1 MNFKMM
7 EELEEYIKSIC
18 IEKTK
23 HWGYELKM
31 EDIDKLSVNRSV
43 WVQHEEY
50 TNEDFDEYEY
60 KVFLYSVSTIDAE
73 DEIYINH
80 KVKLGRINGF

>member
-1 MNFKMM
+1 MNFKTM

-31 EDIDKLSVNRSV
+31 EDIDKLSVNRFCV
-43 WVQHEEY
+43 G
-50 TNEDFDEYEY
+50 T
-60 KVFLYSVSTIDAE
+60 T
-73 DEIYINH
+73 
-80 KVKLGRINGF
+80 